1 MKMQTE
7 AARLEALV
15 IALREA
21 LPLIERAATEEAR
34 GNRAPT
40 GQPPRTARR
49 EQWERATALLT
60 S

>member
-1 MKMQTE
+1 MNRTE
-7 AARLEALV
+7 AERLEALAD
-15 IALREA
+15 ALREA

-40 GQPPRTARR
+40 GQPPRAARR
-49 EQWERATALLT
+49 EQWERAKALLA